1 MMEMFIFREY
11 ITHFQMHE
19 PALIT
24 ISQNHQQKKITGL
37 KRRLGDLADSSG
49 PL

>member
-24 ISQNHQQKKITGL
+24 ISQNHQQQQKKYGI
-37 KRRLGDLADSSG
+37 KKEAW
-49 PL
+49 